1 MPKFKSPDGRVFDHI
16 LKAKHYFCHKDPSGV
31 RFYCAECPI
40 YIQSGEFPCDPWVNQ
55 HSAEAARMIGYEI
68 IGDDCDSRWAY
79 NLTIE
84 QYQQAAAR
92 TATGKCRDLA
102 NAGLGLTGEAGE
114 VADIIKKHLYQG
126 HNLPLDKIVEE
137 LGDLMWYV
145 TLTASLIGVDLKD
158 VMQANIEKLW
168 KRYPD
173 GFRTEDSVHRRDED
187 ESRSNS

>member
-1 MPKFKSPDGRVFDHI
+1 MKFKSPDGAVFETIGRAIDH
-16 LKAKHYFCHKDPSGV
+16 
-31 RFYCAECPI
+31 YCRGKNCDSCPL
-40 YIQSGEFPCDPWVNQ
+40 YHVNRGRPFEYCGDFAFKNQ
-55 HSAEAARMIGYEI
+55 IGASRLIGYEI
-68 IGDDCDSRWAY
+68 IEDDCDSRWAY
-79 NLTIE
+79 NLTIA